1 MFLPVFLANYKPK
14 YSVDV
19 TDDIDQDI
27 TIDAYQTFL
36 RESNGPR
43 VGSWQDKI
51 LKSLLPTRKERKK
64 FYETYGSLFSCY
76 PPPLGM
82 VLLVILQIAM
92 FCFYQFR
99 PGRIADNESI
109 VQVTVSVWY

>member
-1 MFLPVFLANYKPK
+1 M
-14 YSVDV
+14 DV
-19 TDDIDQDI
+19 TDDIGQDI

-109 VQVTVSVWY
+109 VQVSVYSFGVVLVW